1 MRSFVHWREM
11 ETCVGIG
18 HRDMTVGMS
27 KDIDA
32 IKDRQTVVR
41 MQAVRSWMIV
51 MPSPLKIVN

>member
-1 MRSFVHWREM
+1 MHWREM

-51 MPSPLKIVN
+51 MPSPLKIVK

>member
-1 MRSFVHWREM
+1 
-11 ETCVGIG
+11 
-18 HRDMTVGMS
+18 MTVGMS

-51 MPSPLKIVN
+51 MPSPLKIVK